1 MQIGALRHAQMI
13 KELLMLQVVIS
24 SATEIVLRRLPTKTL
39 RVEVVD
45 ELVAEFWKQEKRWS
59 RLERHGTSVCDPIL
73 GPPFGRAWLA
83 DRLKEATRLLVAK
96 QAAQW
101 EMDTDLEAL

>member
-1 MQIGALRHAQMI
+1 
-13 KELLMLQVVIS
+13 
-24 SATEIVLRRLPTKTL
+24 
-39 RVEVVD
+39 VD

-59 RLERHGTSVCDPIL
+59 CLERHGTSVCDLIL

-83 DRLKEATRLLVAK
+83 DRLKEVARLLGAK